1 MPKRVA
7 QGRRSCRSGRFLRG
21 CGGEQTVLVALR
33 PEVAQTIAG
42 LGLDLSDSSRVDP
55 QSAVEY
61 AMRQRRS
68 NQAA

>member
-1 MPKRVA
+1 
-7 QGRRSCRSGRFLRG
+7 
-21 CGGEQTVLVALR
+21 VALR

-42 LGLDLSDSSRVDP
+42 LWLDLSDSSRVDP